1 MSTPKRFTWYSRQQR
16 RRTSPFFVLVDQ
28 SFGFRILIAAILSF
42 VLLSAV
48 NRFDNCHG
56 AEAREDCLT
65 SNYLDVISIGNVE
78 SFSIVTAALVYIL
91 EAGRRKEREHQELM
105 KLIIS
110 QREAGIRVSI
120 SRIRAIEDLASDGVW
135 QDDVDLRDTNLEGV
149 RIPFSRWRGAN
160 FANSVLRKANLQ
172 GSDLKGA
179 NFTEADLT
187 GVDLTGAD
195 LTQAIFTRAILSN
208 ADLSGALLTGA
219 VFQDADLRGTILDPS
234 ASVATDR
241 P

>member
-1 MSTPKRFTWYSRQQR
+1 M
-16 RRTSPFFVLVDQ
+16 DQ
-28 SFGFRILIAAILSF
+28 SFGFRILIAATLFF

-48 NRFDNCHG
+48 NRFDNCQG

-78 SFSIVTAALVYIL
+78 SFSIVTTAFVYIL

-110 QREAGIRVSI
+110 QREAGIQVSI

-135 QDDVDLRDTNLEGV
+135 QDGVDLRDTNLEGV

-160 FANSVLRKANLQ
+160 FANSVLRKANFQ
-172 GSDLKGA
+172 GTDLKGA

-187 GVDLTGAD
+187 GVDLT
-195 LTQAIFTRAILSN
+195 QAIFTRAILTN
-208 ADLSGALLTGA
+208 ADLTAALLTGA
-219 VFQDADLRGTILDPS
+219 VFQDADLRGTVLDPS
-234 ASVATDR
+234 ASVVTDR